1 MPKIY
6 SVKDSSDKFED
17 NKKTSEIEN
26 EKVLEPKIKKSKKET
41 LTIDF
46 SVRVML
52 FVLLILAFVFFAKQL
67 ITVILFL
74 FLGFVLM
81 SSLRPV
87 VMWLRKKGL
96 SKGLSTGLTY
106 VLFFLIVSTTLVL
119 VLVPFLNQLAGLV
132 VMIPDWIMNTVKSME
147 DITILGYT
155 IDIDTLS
162 QYISDILKG
171 FPVAANVKNIATFIS
186 EFFSWGAFL
195 LTSIIFS
202 IYLVSEHDS
211 IVDVLLIRIV
221 SDEKRERVRKLVVD
235 IERKLGSWVLGQAM
249 ISTITV
255 VYTGII
261 LTVLQVPFALPLAI
275 FSGFVDVIPSLGS
288 TLSAVAMSLVAL
300 ITVGPVKAAI
310 LLLVFIIYQ
319 QLQNNLIIPKL
330 MGNAVGLKSIV
341 ILLGVIIFLTFFGL
355 VGAFLAIPLM
365 VILKITYEFYID
377 LQKLE
382 AKGIV

>member
-1 MPKIY
+1 
-6 SVKDSSDKFED
+6 
-17 NKKTSEIEN
+17 
-26 EKVLEPKIKKSKKET
+26 
-41 LTIDF
+41 
-46 SVRVML
+46 
-52 FVLLILAFVFFAKQL
+52 
-67 ITVILFL
+67 
-74 FLGFVLM
+74 M

-87 VMWLRKKGL
+87 VMWLERRVCL
-96 SKGLSTGLTY
+96 RSIYSLTY

-249 ISTITV
+249 ISTITA

-310 LLLVFIIYQ
+310 LL
-319 QLQNNLIIPKL
+319 
-330 MGNAVGLKSIV
+330 
-341 ILLGVIIFLTFFGL
+341 
-355 VGAFLAIPLM
+355 
-365 VILKITYEFYID
+365 
-377 LQKLE
+377 
-382 AKGIV
+382 

>member
-249 ISTITV
+249 ISTITS

>member
-1 MPKIY
+1 
-6 SVKDSSDKFED
+6 
-17 NKKTSEIEN
+17 
-26 EKVLEPKIKKSKKET
+26 
-41 LTIDF
+41 
-46 SVRVML
+46 
-52 FVLLILAFVFFAKQL
+52 
-67 ITVILFL
+67 
-74 FLGFVLM
+74 
-81 SSLRPV
+81 
-87 VMWLRKKGL
+87 
-96 SKGLSTGLTY
+96 
-106 VLFFLIVSTTLVL
+106 
-119 VLVPFLNQLAGLV
+119 
-132 VMIPDWIMNTVKSME
+132 
-147 DITILGYT
+147 TILGYT

-249 ISTITV
+249 ISTITA

>member
-249 ISTITV
+249 ISTITA

>member
-26 EKVLEPKIKKSKKET
+26 EKVLEPKTKKSKKET

-249 ISTITV
+249 ISTITA